1 MDVNKKIELLRRRNA
16 LLLEE
21 NQALKEQISRQ
32 NSNEDRHSHLLE
44 QLEILKEKWEQEIA
58 GVKELKMRYEA
69 LIGKVKKT
77 KDVFM
82 EK

>member
-32 NSNEDRHSHLLE
+32 SSNEDRHSHLLE

-58 GVKELKMRYEA
+58 GVKELKMRYET